1 MTGERRMVTVMF
13 RLIEADPPYFY
24 LTDLRKINS
33 MNKRS
38 LSLLGCLAAFVFISA
53 IPANAQNLFDW
64 TGAESG
70 VWGTAENW
78 NPTTGAPPGTAS
90 TDDARFNASSDYT
103 SVTLGS
109 PVSMRRLLFESGADE
124 FTLSGSRL
132 TLSYTSGQNFIVHNA
147 GNIQT
152 INSELEMI
160 STGGLRDI
168 SIGSGSK
175 LVVGAKLIASGGTD
189 KNVRVTGGGT
199 IDIMAG
205 FTGVNAFSVQG
216 TGTTLNF
223 RGNGG
228 VNRLTTDAGA
238 RTNMYVSHNGDY
250 TLSGADS
257 SIYVSFNGT
266 ASGTHATNAVRVSPT
281 TGNTVT
287 LGADIDGGGTGIF
300 GRNLQLFYAAVTNA
314 TARFDAKAGNILS
327 LNGIILDFTTPG
339 TGSKVEIAGA
349 GVVRYAGTEAN
360 TSVTPILISN
370 GTLELGKTAGVN
382 AIGGGEV
389 TLQTPG
395 TLRLAASNQIA
406 NSTSLVFAGGLFEV
420 GEFTDSVGSLTLGSA
435 GGILDFDGKSG
446 SITFAS
452 LSSIDGTWTI
462 NGWSE
467 SASIFFADGS
477 GWNAEALSKVVF
489 TGYGEAVFNS
499 ETGELY
505 AIPEPS
511 AAWLLGVFGMAWL
524 ARRARRV
531 SL

>member
-1 MTGERRMVTVMF
+1 M
-13 RLIEADPPYFY
+13 
-24 LTDLRKINS
+24 
-33 MNKRS
+33 
-38 LSLLGCLAAFVFISA
+38 GCLAAFVFISA

-64 TGAESG
+64 TGSESG
-70 VWGTAENW
+70 AWETTENW

-90 TDDARFNASSDYT
+90 TDDARFNAMSVHT
-103 SVTLGS
+103 SVNLGS
-109 PVSMRRLLFESGADE
+109 PVSIRRLLFESGADE
-124 FTLSGSRL
+124 FTLSGSKL

-147 GNIQT
+147 GNTQT

-160 STGGLRDI
+160 STGNFRDI
-168 SIGSGSK
+168 SIGTGST
-175 LVVGAKLIASGGTD
+175 LVVGAKLIVSGGLD
-189 KNVRVTGGGT
+189 KNVRVSGGGT

-205 FTGVNAFSVQG
+205 FTAANSFAVQG

-257 SIYVSFNGT
+257 SIYVTFNGT
-266 ASGTHATNAVRVSPT
+266 ASGTHPSNAVRVSPT

-287 LGADIDGGGTGIF
+287 LGADITGGGTGNF
-300 GRNLQLFYAAVTNA
+300 GRNLQLFYTSVTNA

-327 LNGIILDFTTPG
+327 LNGIILDQTTPG
-339 TGSKVEIAGA
+339 TGSKVEITGE

-360 TSVTPILISN
+360 TSVAPILISD
-370 GTLELGKTAGVN
+370 GTLELAKTAGVN

-389 TLQTPG
+389 TIQTAG

-406 NSTSLVFAGGLFEV
+406 NSTNLVFAGGAFQV
-420 GEFTDSVGSLTLGSA
+420 GAFTDSVGGLEVGAS
-435 GGILDFDGKSG
+435 GGVLDFNAQSG

-467 SASIFFADGS
+467 TASIFFTDGS

-489 TGYGEAVFNS
+489 TGYGETVFNS

-511 AAWLLGVFGMAWL
+511 TAWLLGVFGVAWL
-524 ARRARRV
+524 AGRARRV